1 MFRPVDGVKRYLENL
16 EDLRRKLAN
25 MNATISG
32 RVGAG
37 NLEPDFDVVLNT
49 LRGKAEMPESIVHH
63 VKSDDQRPVKAMKA
77 KPCDKQ
83 QPKKK
88 SPTSGALG
96 GRGRG
101 GRNGGKETRTCFYC
115 KRKGHL
121 LAQY

>member
-32 RVGAG
+32 ALGAG

-88 SPTSGALG
+88 PPTSDSCGL
-96 GRGRG
+96 
-101 GRNGGKETRTCFYC
+101 
-115 KRKGHL
+115 
-121 LAQY
+121 

>member
-32 RVGAG
+32 ALGAG

-88 SPTSGALG
+88 PPTSGALG
-96 GRGRG
+96 AVAVATPVGS
-101 GRNGGKETRTCFYC
+101 KYFPLIQD
-115 KRKGHL
+115 K
-121 LAQY
+121 AS

>member
-32 RVGAG
+32 GEVANGILQGMKATHQNAVRRFSSPSRVGAG

-88 SPTSGALG
+88 PPTSDSCGL
-96 GRGRG
+96 
-101 GRNGGKETRTCFYC
+101 
-115 KRKGHL
+115 
-121 LAQY
+121 